1 MSIMG
6 NTGKRRA
13 IVGISGA
20 SGAILGIET
29 LRGFRESGQFETHLV
44 ITNGG
49 ERTIA
54 EETAYSLSEVCDLAD
69 VCHSVRDIG
78 ASIAS
83 GSFRTDGMVIVPCTM
98 KTLAGIACGYSDN
111 LLLRAADVILKERRK
126 LVLVPRETPLSL
138 IHLHNM
144 VTLSQMGAV
153 MLPPMMS
160 FYHCPHNIEELVQHF
175 VGKILDQ
182 FGVEHTGFRRWKGS
196 GE

>member
-1 MSIMG
+1 MR
-6 NTGKRRA
+6 NTGKKRI

-20 SGAILGIET
+20 SGAVLGIET
-29 LRGFRESGQFETHLV
+29 LRELKKSGQFETHLV

-54 EETAYSLSEVCDLAD
+54 EETAYPLPEVYDLAD
-69 VCHSVRDIG
+69 VCHPVRDVG

-111 LLLRAADVILKERRK
+111 LLLRAADVVLKERRK

-144 VTLSQMGAV
+144 AALSQMGAV
-153 MLPPMMS
+153 VLPPMLS
-160 FYHCPHNIEELVQHF
+160 FYHRPQSVEELVQHF

-182 FGVEHTGFRRWKGS
+182 FDVEYAGFRRWEGDTV
-196 GE
+196 

>member
-1 MSIMG
+1 MG
-6 NTGKRRA
+6 NTGKKRI

-29 LRGFRESGQFETHLV
+29 LRGLRKSGQFETHLV
-44 ITNGG
+44 LTRGG
-49 ERTIA
+49 ERTIT
-54 EETAYSLSEVCDLAD
+54 EETAYSLPEVCGLAD

-83 GSFRTDGMVIVPCTM
+83 GSFRTHGMVIVPCTM

-111 LLLRAADVILKERRK
+111 LLLRAADVVLKERRK

-144 VTLSQMGAV
+144 AALSQMGAV
-153 MLPPMMS
+153 VLPPMLS
-160 FYHCPHNIEELVQHF
+160 FYHRPQSVEELVQHF

-182 FGVEHTGFRRWKGS
+182 FDVEYAGFRRWKGDTV
-196 GE
+196 